1 MINVHVILEMIDFEP
16 NDEDAE
22 ELEKYLNYELNG
34 IESEYGRIPKYFRN
48 LLKRVKEILR

>member
-48 LLKRVKEILR
+48 LLKRVKEILS